1 MKDDSSKI
9 NNSFEKS
16 LYEIGERSS
25 SYSKLQQ
32 ILLIYAVFGCII
44 GVIAFVYFIII
55 KFQIDLTQQERILL
69 LVSGSGFSLSL
80 ISLVILFFRRQQYK
94 TKTERNRYI
103 NAIGEFLFQWG
114 RFERTGKN
122 KLEQKNMDFNKVSIK
137 SIIYSLLETSLIT
150 EDDIIILEE
159 CLRSRNALVHAEQ
172 PFITEDLIRMTNAI
186 SEINN
191 RLANS

>member
-1 MKDDSSKI
+1 
-9 NNSFEKS
+9 
-16 LYEIGERSS
+16 
-25 SYSKLQQ
+25 
-32 ILLIYAVFGCII
+32 
-44 GVIAFVYFIII
+44 
-55 KFQIDLTQQERILL
+55 
-69 LVSGSGFSLSL
+69 
-80 ISLVILFFRRQQYK
+80 
-94 TKTERNRYI
+94 
-103 NAIGEFLFQWG
+103 
-114 RFERTGKN
+114 
-122 KLEQKNMDFNKVSIK
+122 MDFNKVSIK